1 MFFSSAFECELC
13 KRNCASFCCVLR
25 GFVLIDGDK
34 YLTMVFAFESDVDSA
49 LLLLTTGVQ

>member
-1 MFFSSAFECELC
+1 MFFSSAFEC
-13 KRNCASFCCVLR
+13 APFCCILR